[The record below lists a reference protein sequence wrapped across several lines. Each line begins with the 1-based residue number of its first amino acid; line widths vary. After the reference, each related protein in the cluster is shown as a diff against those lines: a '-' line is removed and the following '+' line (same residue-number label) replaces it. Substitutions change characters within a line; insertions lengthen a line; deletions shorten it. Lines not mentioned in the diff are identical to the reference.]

1 MIYRYDI
8 FIEILQ
14 YFHLAVERGAV
25 QFPGANGRS
34 MTKGCAPFLRG
45 GSPGAS
51 HQLLQRSLGGSGDFG
66 LTAYERNILNHFFA
80 HFLKIFF
87 YFFYFFYFFL
97 FLLFLFHLD
106 SLWAFCTWTTRY
118 DRPKKFPDGPSNAQD
133 AKGDAEFAAT
143 IHSNL
148 AAAYAKKGDHDKAL
162 AAAEEAWFDWPWAK
176 CLEGWSICH
185 LIIGDGMDYI
195 IIVVMSVK
203 GCDFFLEHF
212 SPSRS
217 L

>member
-1 MIYRYDI
+1 
-8 FIEILQ
+8 
-14 YFHLAVERGAV
+14 
-25 QFPGANGRS
+25 
-34 MTKGCAPFLRG
+34 MTKGCAAFLRG

-51 HQLLQRSLGGSGDFG
+51 HQLLQRSLGGSGDFR
-66 LTAYERNILNHFFA
+66 LTAYERTILKYLEPLLCS
-80 HFLKIFF
+80 FLENVL
-87 YFFYFFYFFL
+87 L

-176 CLEGWSICH
+176 CFG
-185 LIIGDGMDYI
+185 G
-195 IIVVMSVK
+195 
-203 GCDFFLEHF
+203 LEHLSF
-212 SPSRS
+212 DHWGRDGLYNYCGDVGLRLWISWNISVPAEAFKD